1 MPGDNLHFER
11 NLEGWGVNMWDR
23 GPNLWEI
30 GMHRALDRFMSEKR
44 GPEGPLYKGT
54 AGSFERAEQ
63 RLNLFNDM
71 LRQK

>member
-1 MPGDNLHFER
+1 
-11 NLEGWGVNMWDR
+11 MWDR
-23 GPNLWEI
+23 GPNLWGS
-30 GMHRALDRFMSEKR
+30 GMHRVLDRLRPEKR

-54 AGSFERAEQ
+54 NGSFERAKQ